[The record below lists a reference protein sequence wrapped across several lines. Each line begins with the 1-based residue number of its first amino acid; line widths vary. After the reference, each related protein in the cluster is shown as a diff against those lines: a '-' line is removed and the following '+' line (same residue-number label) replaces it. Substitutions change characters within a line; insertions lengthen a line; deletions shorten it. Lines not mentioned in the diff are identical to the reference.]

1 MHIGFIGLG
10 NMGGPMAARLR
21 AAGHALTVFDI
32 DAARMAP
39 LAAAGAATAASARS
53 VGDAAETVIVSL
65 PSVDA
70 SRAVAAQVLQRTR
83 VRCYVETSTIGRATI
98 EAIVG
103 LAPPHVHVID
113 APISGGAAGARAGTL
128 AITLAGATAAVRE
141 FEPILAAVAAKTFHV
156 GETPGLAQVC
166 KLANN
171 AITFAAMVATCE
183 AVVLAVKAGADPAV
197 LIESINAGTGRNA
210 ATVERFPKSI
220 LPRTFDG
227 GAPLGG
233 AAKDLALYLE
243 EAGDLGVRTELVQRA
258 YDSWEDCMRVV
269 DPASDYTTIIRYF
282 EARAGVEV
290 KGARAPDA
298 TGAAAD

>member
-32 DAARMAP
+32 DAPRMVP
-39 LAAAGAATAASARS
+39 LAKAGATIAASAKS
-53 VGDAAETVIVSL
+53 VGDAAGIVIVSL

-70 SRAVAAQVLQRTR
+70 SLAVAAQVLQGACVHT
-83 VRCYVETSTIGRATI
+83 YVETSTIGRATI
-98 EAIVG
+98 EAIVK
-103 LAPPHVHVID
+103 LAPPRVAVID

-128 AITLAGATAAVRE
+128 AITLAGAASAVRALD
-141 FEPILAAVAAKTFHV
+141 PALAAVAARTFHV
-156 GETPGLAQVC
+156 GEAPGLAQVC

-183 AVVLAVKAGADPAV
+183 AVVVAVKAGADPAV
-197 LIESINAGTGRNA
+197 LIDAINAGTGRNA

-233 AAKDLALYLE
+233 AAKDLALYLD
-243 EAGDLGVRTELVQRA
+243 EASELGVRTELVQRT
-258 YDSWEDCMRVV
+258 YDSWEDCMRVI
-269 DPASDYTTIIRYF
+269 DPESDYTNIIRYF
-282 EARAGVEV
+282 EQRAGIEV
-290 KGARAPDA
+290 KGAKS
-298 TGAAAD
+298 